1 MQAAG
6 SSYEFTTA
14 DVEEGEVDA
23 LVQKLLTK
31 VSKEGYIDH
40 FRGKG
45 HKHFRSNYLEMWDKV
60 GFMPLL

>member
-1 MQAAG
+1 M
-6 SSYEFTTA
+6 
-14 DVEEGEVDA
+14 DA